1 MTQQIN
7 FPHIFCVKTYMD
19 DREGYYLLRWSLG
32 PNDNDNPVHILKP
45 RNHDN
50 RFYNIESVPL
60 SQQNMALRTIHT
72 RKNSGNVVRPIR
84 WAFTNQRLKFEE
96 TRIPVLRIL
105 PMNSLPAI
113 KANAFI
119 PIVVPVVVPVAP
131 VITTITPV
139 TPVTIIQPKKYIID
153 SIPQH
158 IVRAILRDAVMQE
171 EVCPITSVEI
181 DIGNGAVTSC
191 FHLFE
196 KDAIA
201 KWLSMPGSRDKCPLC
216 NNPCNSYTLNDLAQ

>member
-1 MTQQIN
+1 MTQQVN
-7 FPHIFCVKTYMD
+7 FPHLFCVKTHMD
-19 DREGYYLLRWSLG
+19 DRQGYYLLRWSLG
-32 PNDNDNPVHILKP
+32 PNENDHPVHILRP

-60 SQQNMALRTIHT
+60 SQQNLNLRTIHT
-72 RKNSGNVVRPIR
+72 RKNGGNVVRPIR
-84 WAFTNQRLKFEE
+84 WAFTNQRLKFED

-113 KANAFI
+113 KANSFI
-119 PIVVPVVVPVAP
+119 PIITPVVPV
-131 VITTITPV
+131 IV
-139 TPVTIIQPKKYIID
+139 TPIQKKYTID

-171 EVCPITSVEI
+171 EVCPITSMEI
-181 DIGNGAVTSC
+181 DIENGAVTSC
-191 FHLFE
+191 FHLFA

-201 KWLSMPGSRDKCPLC
+201 KWLSIPGSRDKCPVC
-216 NNPCNSYTLNDLAQ
+216 NNPCNSYTLNDVG

>member
-1 MTQQIN
+1 MTQVN
-7 FPHIFCVKTYMD
+7 LPHLFCVKTNLN

-32 PNDNDNPVHILKP
+32 PTNNDNPVHILRP

-50 RFYNIESVPL
+50 RFYNIEPIPL
-60 SQQNMALRTIHT
+60 AQQNFTLNTIHT
-72 RKNSGNVVRPIR
+72 RKNGGNVVRPIR
-84 WAFTNQRLKFEE
+84 WAFTHQRLKFED

-113 KANAFI
+113 KANSFI
-119 PIVVPVVVPVAP
+119 PI
-131 VITTITPV
+131 ITPV
-139 TPVTIIQPKKYIID
+139 TPVITTVPVIPVTTQPKKYTID

-171 EVCPITSVEI
+171 EVCPITSMEI
-181 DIGNGAVTSC
+181 DIENGAVTSC

-201 KWLSMPGSRDKCPLC
+201 KWLSMPGSRDKCPVC
-216 NNPCNSYTLNDLAQ
+216 NNPCNSYTLNDVGQ

>member
-1 MTQQIN
+1 MTQQGQIN
-7 FPHIFCVKTYMD
+7 FPHLFCVKTYMD
-19 DREGYYLLRWSLG
+19 NREGYYLLRWSLG
-32 PNDNDNPVHILKP
+32 PNENDHPVHILRP

-50 RFYNIESVPL
+50 RLYNIESVPL
-60 SQQNMALRTIHT
+60 AQVNLNLNTIHT
-72 RKNSGNVVRPIR
+72 RKNGGNVVRPIR
-84 WAFTNQRLKFEE
+84 WAFTNQRLKFED

-113 KANAFI
+113 KPSSFI
-119 PIVVPVVVPVAP
+119 PIITPVVPVIVA
-131 VITTITPV
+131 TPL
-139 TPVTIIQPKKYIID
+139 PAPIQKKYTID

-171 EVCPITSVEI
+171 EVCPITSMEI
-181 DIGNGAVTSC
+181 DIENGAVTSC

-201 KWLSMPGSRDKCPLC
+201 KWLSMPGSRDKCPVC
-216 NNPCNSYTLNDLAQ
+216 NNPCNSYTLNDVGQ

>member
-7 FPHIFCVKTYMD
+7 FPHLFCVKTHMD

-32 PNDNDNPVHILKP
+32 PNDNDNPVHILRP

-60 SQQNMALRTIHT
+60 SQQNLNLRTIHT
-72 RKNSGNVVRPIR
+72 RKNGGNVVRPIR

-119 PIVVPVVVPVAP
+119 PIITPVVP
-131 VITTITPV
+131 VITTVTPV
-139 TPVTIIQPKKYIID
+139 TPTTVQPKKYIIN

-181 DIGNGAVTSC
+181 DIKNGAVTSC

-201 KWLSMPGSRDKCPLC
+201 KWLSMPGSSDKCPVC
-216 NNPCNSYTLNDLAQ
+216 NNQCNSYTLNDLD

>member
-1 MTQQIN
+1 MTQVN
-7 FPHIFCVKTYMD
+7 FPHLFCVKTNMD

-32 PNDNDNPVHILKP
+32 PTNNDNPVHILRP

-60 SQQNMALRTIHT
+60 SQQNLNLRTIHT
-72 RKNSGNVVRPIR
+72 RKNGGNVVRPIR
-84 WAFTNQRLKFEE
+84 WAFTNQRLKFED

-119 PIVVPVVVPVAP
+119 PIITPVVPVIVA
-131 VITTITPV
+131 TPA
-139 TPVTIIQPKKYIID
+139 PAPIQKKYTID

-181 DIGNGAVTSC
+181 DIKNGAVTSC

-201 KWLSMPGSRDKCPLC
+201 KWLSMPGSRDKCPVC
-216 NNPCNSYTLNDLAQ
+216 NNPCNSYTLNDMDQ